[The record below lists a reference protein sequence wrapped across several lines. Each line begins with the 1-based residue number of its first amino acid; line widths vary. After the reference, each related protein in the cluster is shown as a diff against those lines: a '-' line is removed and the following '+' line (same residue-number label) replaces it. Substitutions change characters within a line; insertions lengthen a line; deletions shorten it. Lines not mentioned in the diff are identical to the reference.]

1 MGHGDHIEP
10 GPPWRGL
17 FALKLEGES
26 QKFKG
31 GPATGPQG
39 EKTWGKSTNTRH
51 VPFASV
57 FFPLP
62 EKYQGQTSSSGSASE
77 DSDGQGR
84 GSR

>member
-1 MGHGDHIEP
+1 MGDHTEP

-26 QKFKG
+26 RQFKG
-31 GPATGPQG
+31 GPATGPREG
-39 EKTWGKSTNTRH
+39 KTWGEVQTEGM
-51 VPFASV
+51 
-57 FFPLP
+57 FPPPPSPSRLQ
-62 EKYQGQTSSSGSASE
+62 KYQGQTSSSGSASE